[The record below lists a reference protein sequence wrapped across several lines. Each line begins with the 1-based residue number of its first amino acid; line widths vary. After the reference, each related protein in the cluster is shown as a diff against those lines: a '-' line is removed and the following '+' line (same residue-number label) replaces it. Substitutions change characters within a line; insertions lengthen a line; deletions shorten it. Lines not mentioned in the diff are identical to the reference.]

1 MTNIPRTG
9 GIKDP
14 VINDIIRYEWD
25 MFQQTE
31 NIGGRASCQ
40 DQYDTFYANRYSQ
53 HNALEL
59 DTLES
64 YRKDLAEAK
73 AAGRNLITEKYAYM
87 MEFTDPEYYKA
98 NLQAHLPALTDEKAT
113 LIAQI
118 VSRQILGYREYAAK
132 YPYMAGAGRPI
143 EEGGLDT
150 SIRQYSV
157 GEFRTYSDDT
167 LKLLLRDVN
176 NSGNFVLD
184 IQNTLISFYGYESL
198 EAAEENQ
205 KKRG

>member
-1 MTNIPRTG
+1 MANIPRTG

-14 VINDIIRYEWD
+14 VINDIIQYEWD

-53 HNALEL
+53 HNALAQ

-64 YRKDLAEAK
+64 YRNDLAAAK
-73 AAGRNLITEKYAYM
+73 ATGRNLITEKYAFM

-98 NLQAHLPALTDEKAT
+98 NLEAHLPALSDEKAS

-118 VSRQILGYREYAAK
+118 VSRQILGYREYAAR

-150 SIRQYSV
+150 SIKQYSV
-157 GEFRTYSDDT
+157 GEFRTYSDNT
-167 LKLLLRDVN
+167 LRLLLRDVE
-176 NSGNFVLD
+176 NSSNFVLD
-184 IQNTLISFYGYESL
+184 IQKTLISFYGYGSL
-198 EAAEENQ
+198 EEAEENQ
-205 KKRG
+205 KKRR

>member
-9 GIKDP
+9 SIKDP
-14 VINDIIRYEWD
+14 VINDIIKYEWD
-25 MFQQTE
+25 MFQETE

-64 YRKDLAEAK
+64 YRKDLADAK
-73 AAGRNLITEKYAYM
+73 AIGRNLITEKYAFM
-87 MEFTDPEYYKA
+87 MEFTDPEYYKQ
-98 NLQAHLPALTDEKAT
+98 NLEAHMPALSDEKAS

-150 SIRQYSV
+150 SIKQYSV
-157 GEFRTYSDDT
+157 GEYKTYSDNT
-167 LKLLLRDVN
+167 LRLLLRDVE
-176 NSGNFVLD
+176 NSGNFVLN
-184 IQNTLISFYGYESL
+184 IQNTLISFYGYDSL
-198 EAAEENQ
+198 EAAEESQN
-205 KKRG
+205 RRR